1 MASTSRDTQ
10 ISGTTTDA
18 SAVIDGPVAWRRLG
32 ISVLAST
39 VGGVAMW
46 SGVLVLPDVQAEF
59 GAARGGASLPYAAT
73 MLSIGLGGVFMGRL
87 ADRFGVAIP
96 IAIGAVALG
105 AGYGLAALSPSL
117 WVFVLLQGAL
127 IGFLGGSATFGPL
140 VADVSHWFRQRRGMA
155 VAICASGNYI
165 AGTIW
170 PPLIRYMIDA
180 AGWRVAYA
188 VIGAVCLVAMLPLAY
203 LLRHP
208 APRAPLPAAAAAP
221 ASGPAVA
228 AISPN
233 RLQAILVVA
242 GVTCCLAM
250 AMPQVHLV
258 AYCGDLGYG
267 TARGAEMLSLML
279 AAGVI
284 SRFASGWICDRIG
297 GVRTLL
303 LGSTLQAATLALYIP
318 FDGLASLYAVSFLF
332 GLSQGGIV
340 PSYAIIVREYL
351 PAHEAGARVG
361 LVLMATIVGMAV
373 GAWLSGLIFDL
384 TGSYRAAFLNGLAWN
399 LVNAAIA
406 LWLLRARSV
415 RQAALGRGT

>member
-1 MASTSRDTQ
+1 MSSPDATRPGP
-10 ISGTTTDA
+10 GTVNAAT
-18 SAVIDGPVAWRRLG
+18 IDGPLAWRRLG

-96 IAIGAVALG
+96 VAIGAVALG
-105 AGYGLAALSPSL
+105 VGYGLAALSPSL

-170 PPLIRYMIDA
+170 PPIIRYVIDV

-188 VIGAVCLVAMLPLAY
+188 AIGAVCLVAMLPLAY

-208 APRAPLPAAAAAP
+208 APREQAP
-221 ASGPAVA
+221 APGAEHGPAST

-279 AAGVI
+279 AAGVL

-318 FDGLASLYAVSFLF
+318 FDGLASLYVVSFLF

-351 PAHEAGARVG
+351 PAREAGTRVG

-384 TGSYRAAFLNGLAWN
+384 TGSYSAAFFNGLAWN
-399 LVNAAIA
+399 LVNVAIA

-415 RQAALGRGT
+415 RQAAGAPGR

>member
-1 MASTSRDTQ
+1 MSSPDATRPGP
-10 ISGTTTDA
+10 GTVNAAT
-18 SAVIDGPVAWRRLG
+18 IDGPLAWRRLG

-96 IAIGAVALG
+96 VAIGAVALG
-105 AGYGLAALSPSL
+105 VGYGLAALSPSL

-170 PPLIRYMIDA
+170 PPIIRYVIDV

-188 VIGAVCLVAMLPLAY
+188 AIGAVCLVAMLPLAY

-208 APRAPLPAAAAAP
+208 APREQAP
-221 ASGPAVA
+221 APGAEHGPAST

-279 AAGVI
+279 AAGVA
-284 SRFASGWICDRIG
+284 SRLISGWISDRIG

-303 LGSTLQAATLALYIP
+303 LGALLQTTTLALYIP
-318 FDGLASLYAVSFLF
+318 FDGLASLYLVSFLF

-340 PSYAIIVREYL
+340 PSYALIVRESM
-351 PAHEAGARVG
+351 PAREAGARVG
-361 LVLMATIVGMAV
+361 TVLMATIVGMAL
-373 GAWLSGLIFDL
+373 GGWLSGLVYDVA
-384 TGSYRAAFLNGLAWN
+384 GSYRAAFLNGIAWN
-399 LVNAAIA
+399 LVTVATAV
-406 LWLLRARSV
+406 WLV
-415 RQAALGRGT
+415 RRLPRPA